1 MPWLCFKSWTHHLAF
16 MLTSISVKCLVTA
29 PLTFSQVALKSPT
42 IPILKSWVDEFFHQ
56 FINHNSLK
64 PKTSILVVGLVDSQ
78 VALTHSVYVVVSAS
92 LCILHVPHL
101 HHYLVHLA
109 RTTPP
114 SLSRPSCTY
123 HTSIIISSI
132 LHVPHPH
139 HYLVHL
145 ARTTPPSLSR
155 PSCTYHTPII
165 ISSILHVPHPHHYL
179 VHLARTTPPSLSRPS
194 CTYHTPIIISSILH
208 VPHLHHYLVHLARTT
223 PPSLSRPSCT
233 YHTPIIISSILHVP
247 HPHHYLVHLARTT
260 PPSLSCR
267 ALQLYDQDV
276 CRCISS
282 TAVLSILGLRSLLTV
297 PTCT

>member
-78 VALTHSVYVVVSAS
+78 VALTHSVYVVVSAG
-92 LCILHVPHL
+92 L
-101 HHYLVHLA
+101 
-109 RTTPP
+109 
-114 SLSRPSCTY
+114 
-123 HTSIIISSI
+123 
-132 LHVPHPH
+132 
-139 HYLVHL
+139 
-145 ARTTPPSLSR
+145 
-155 PSCTYHTPII
+155 
-165 ISSILHVPHPHHYL
+165 
-179 VHLARTTPPSLSRPS
+179 
-194 CTYHTPIIISSILH
+194 SILH

-223 PPSLSRPSCT
+223 PPSLSW
-233 YHTPIIISSILHVP
+233 
-247 HPHHYLVHLARTT
+247 
-260 PPSLSCR
+260 R
-267 ALQLYDQDV
+267 ALQLYDQNV
-276 CRCISS
+276 CRCFSS